1 MLSEKKKIALIVTLT
16 AIALLISMIDV
27 LGFIFSMCEVFNS
40 YNRFL
45 YEIRFI
51 FWGWFLVFVF
61 AGTAM
66 GTTLYWK
73 PGNLLL
79 RGLVMFFSTTTILF
93 SLAVLWMLIAML
105 SMEP

>member
-1 MLSEKKKIALIVTLT
+1 MLTEKKKIVLIIALT
-16 AIALLISMIDV
+16 AIALLINMIDV
-27 LGFIFSMCEVFNS
+27 LGFIFSVYEVSSS

-51 FWGWFLVFVF
+51 FWGWLLALVF
-61 AGTAM
+61 AAAAI

-73 PGNLLL
+73 PGSLLL
-79 RGLVMFFSTTTILF
+79 RGLVIFFSVTTILF

-105 SMEP
+105 SLKP